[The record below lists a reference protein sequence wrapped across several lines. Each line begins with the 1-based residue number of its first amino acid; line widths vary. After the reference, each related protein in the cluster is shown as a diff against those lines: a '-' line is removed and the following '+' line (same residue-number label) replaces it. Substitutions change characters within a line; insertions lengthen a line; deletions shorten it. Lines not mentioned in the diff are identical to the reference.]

1 MASVSGRSRRTP
13 STSPLPRK
21 MRAKA
26 SPHDPAPP
34 PEGLTPVVCPSHTV
48 FMKVAVSIPDQI
60 FREAERIS
68 RRIRLPRSQFYA
80 HALEAYV
87 RERSGEEI
95 TERLNEVYAKRSS
108 KLDPAAEALSLE
120 VLRRE
125 KW

>member
-1 MASVSGRSRRTP
+1 
-13 STSPLPRK
+13 
-21 MRAKA
+21 
-26 SPHDPAPP
+26 
-34 PEGLTPVVCPSHTV
+34 
-48 FMKVAVSIPDQI
+48 MKVAVSIPDPI
-60 FREAERIS
+60 FHAAERIS

-95 TERLNEVYAKRSS
+95 TERLNEVYGKTSS

-120 VLRRE
+120 VLRRD

>member
-1 MASVSGRSRRTP
+1 
-13 STSPLPRK
+13 
-21 MRAKA
+21 
-26 SPHDPAPP
+26 
-34 PEGLTPVVCPSHTV
+34 
-48 FMKVAVSIPDQI
+48 MKVAVSIPDPI

-68 RRIRLPRSQFYA
+68 RRVRLPRSQFYA
-80 HALEAYV
+80 RALEAYV
-87 RERSGEEI
+87 RARSGEDI

>member
-1 MASVSGRSRRTP
+1 LSDMV
-13 STSPLPRK
+13 
-21 MRAKA
+21 
-26 SPHDPAPP
+26 
-34 PEGLTPVVCPSHTV
+34 LTPLVCRSHTK
-48 FMKVAVSIPDQI
+48 FMKVAVSIPDPI

-95 TERLNEVYAKRSS
+95 TERLNEVYAKTSS

>member
-1 MASVSGRSRRTP
+1 MSKSYYWI
-13 STSPLPRK
+13 
-21 MRAKA
+21 
-26 SPHDPAPP
+26 
-34 PEGLTPVVCPSHTV
+34 
-48 FMKVAVSIPDQI
+48 MKVAVSIPDPI

-87 RERSGEEI
+87 RVQSGEDV
-95 TERLNEVYAKRSS
+95 TERLNEVYAKTSS